1 MYILHAMQL
10 SSVDLN
16 LLVVLDALLD
26 TQSVQAAG
34 RKVALSAS
42 ATSHA
47 LARLRELFADPLL
60 VRAGKQLVL
69 TARGAQLKPRV
80 HQLLEETK
88 AVLRETETFEPQKL
102 ERTLHLACTDYAELL
117 VLPALSREL
126 ARSAPGLVLH
136 SRALRESFVEELR
149 GGQLDL
155 ALGVFQSKKLPDD
168 IHTRTL
174 YRDEFVTLLRKGHPA
189 LKKPWTVKLYAQLEH
204 VLASPRGGT
213 TGVVDE
219 VLAKHGHSRKLAR
232 VASAFA
238 AAPELVAGTDYVLTI
253 SERLVKHSLRDL
265 GLVVR
270 RPPVPVPG
278 FAVSMAWHRRMEAD
292 PLNVWVRGVLTQAHT

>member
-1 MYILHAMQL
+1 MYILHSMHL
-10 SSVDLN
+10 SSIDLN

-26 TQSVQAAG
+26 TQSVQQAG
-34 RKVALSAS
+34 RRVALSAS

-47 LARLRELFADPLL
+47 LARLRELFQDPLL

-69 TARGAQLKPRV
+69 TARGAQLRPRV

-88 AVLRETETFEPQKL
+88 AVLRETEAFEPRSI
-102 ERTLHLACTDYAELL
+102 ERTLNLACTDYAELL
-117 VLPALSREL
+117 VLPPLSREL

-155 ALGVFQSKKLPDD
+155 ALGVFQSKTLPDD
-168 IHTRTL
+168 IHTLTL

-189 LKKPWTVKLYAQLEH
+189 LKKPWTLKLYAELEH

-219 VLAKHGHSRKLAR
+219 VLA
-232 VASAFA
+232 
-238 AAPELVAGTDYVLTI
+238 GTDYVLTI
-253 SERLVKHSLRDL
+253 SERLVKHSLREL

-270 RPPVPVPG
+270 KPPVPVPG

-292 PLNVWVRGVLTQAHT
+292 PLNLWVRDVLTKLHS